1 LLSAPVI
8 LLATIYELVILVTGD
23 AAVAWDNLAVA
34 ALISGIVAYLS
45 IEFFMRFV
53 SLIGLL
59 PFAIYRLVLASVI
72 FYVLI

>member
-1 LLSAPVI
+1 
-8 LLATIYELVILVTGD
+8 LLATIYELVILITGD
-23 AAVAWDNLAVA
+23 PAVAWDNLAVA
-34 ALISGIVAYLS
+34 ALISGIVAYIS

-53 SLIGLL
+53 SVIGLL

>member
-1 LLSAPVI
+1 M
-8 LLATIYELVILVTGD
+8 LATIYELVILITGD
-23 AAVAWDNLAVA
+23 AVVPWDNLAVA

-53 SLIGLL
+53 SVIGLL